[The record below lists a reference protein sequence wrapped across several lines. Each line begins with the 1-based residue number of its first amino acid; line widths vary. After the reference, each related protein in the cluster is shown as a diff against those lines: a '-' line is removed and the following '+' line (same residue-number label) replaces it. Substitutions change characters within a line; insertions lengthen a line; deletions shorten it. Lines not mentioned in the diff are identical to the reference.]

1 MNLTKFYPT
10 LLLALLFPV
19 IGSSQDLK
27 LEECNCSV
35 AFSDLV
41 EKLEHNYIGLA
52 LIKDSPLAKEYEQR
66 KAVYLK
72 KAENIDGNKC
82 TAFLNEFI
90 SILKD
95 GHLFAF
101 ERPRYATNE
110 INQFK
115 ESVKETRLSSKEIQD
130 YLSKLNS
137 SKTLSPLE
145 GEWTDGA
152 SNFII
157 IKGLKPLRQA
167 FQ

>member
-90 SILKD
+90 SILKSCE
-95 GHLFAF
+95 LA
-101 ERPRYATNE
+101 RYTPSSSATV
-110 INQFK
+110 Q
-115 ESVKETRLSSKEIQD
+115 QD
-130 YLSKLNS
+130 YNKALQVISEIDK
-137 SKTLSPLE
+137 K
-145 GEWTDGA
+145 
-152 SNFII
+152 I
-157 IKGLKPLRQA
+157 Q
-167 FQ
+167 